1 MQEARRRF
9 DPFTSTKQS
18 RQAPTVDSPSISQ
31 SRGMKMLF
39 WRATS
44 RMVSSARALKS
55 RPSIFNVFT
64 LATGVIELLPYR
76 KLQQHIGCAQCG
88 PCTRRRNSE
97 VYGELGLALT
107 GPNRT
112 GWCFSPGRTV
122 LPVARHPSES
132 LAG

>member
-9 DPFTSTKQS
+9 DPFAPTKQS
-18 RQAPTVDSPSISQ
+18 RQAPTVDSPSSSQ

-64 LATGVIELLPYR
+64 LAAGVIELLPYR
-76 KLQQHIGCAQCG
+76 KHWQHIGCVQYG
-88 PCTRRRNSE
+88 P
-97 VYGELGLALT
+97 YI
-107 GPNRT
+107 
-112 GWCFSPGRTV
+112 
-122 LPVARHPSES
+122 HPQNNE
-132 LAG
+132 AC